1 MIIAWLKRLYQT
13 TRLTAAQKIAWEW
26 KCESL
31 IVLRDL
37 GKSMR
42 KMEKLRLKFQEEF
55 DRASSRLEDASRLV
69 QEQDH
74 VEEALNREIQIY
86 KDVILPDF
94 ALAREVIREQQKAD
108 LALYARQQASLT
120 PEKKE

>member
-55 DRASSRLEDASRLV
+55 DRASNRLEDASRLV